1 MYAAIGD
8 SRLMVRAARST
19 VFIATSISSS
29 FSLSISSYECAGAVP
44 LFVVSKRFSFPVHFI
59 TEGVPQARGPRA
71 ESGLHLHRSSRSSV
85 VYNTRK
91 PRRTIHVA
99 HQRRSSEF
107 YRRNIARDDQLP
119 RMDGRWL
126 GHFVL

>member
-44 LFVVSKRFSFPVHFI
+44 LFVVFKRFSFPVYFS

-71 ESGLHLHRSSRSSV
+71 DYISTEAAAVQLCIIRGNPGGQFMLRINDEAPNFTAETSQG
-85 VYNTRK
+85 
-91 PRRTIHVA
+91 TI
-99 HQRRSSEF
+99 
-107 YRRNIARDDQLP
+107 N
-119 RMDGRWL
+119 
-126 GHFVL
+126 